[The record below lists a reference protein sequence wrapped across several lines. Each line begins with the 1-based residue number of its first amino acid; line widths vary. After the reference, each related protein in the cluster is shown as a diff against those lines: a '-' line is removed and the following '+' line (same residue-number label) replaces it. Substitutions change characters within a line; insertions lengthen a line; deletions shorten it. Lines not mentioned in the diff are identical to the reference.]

1 MAEHT
6 FGFRTRA
13 LHAGGTPDAE
23 HGARAV
29 PIYQTS
35 SFVFKDADDAA
46 NLFSCRSTAISTR
59 ACPTRPSPRWR
70 SASPPSKAA
79 SVR

>member
-1 MAEHT
+1 MADRK

-29 PIYQTS
+29 PIYQTT
-35 SFVFKDADDAA
+35 SFVFKDTQDAA
-46 NLFSCRSTAISTR
+46 NLFALQKYGNI
-59 ACPTRPSPRWR
+59 
-70 SASPPSKAA
+70 
-79 SVR
+79 

>member
-29 PIYQTS
+29 PIYQTT
-35 SFVFKDADDAA
+35 SFVFKDTDDAA
-46 NLFSCRSTAISTR
+46 NLFSCRNTAMSTR
-59 ACPTRPSPRWR
+59 AYRTRPLPRWR
-70 SASPPSKAA
+70 SASHP
-79 SVR
+79 